1 MEWSG
6 NGNGNGTPNNK
17 HGISIWKNYEFHA
30 IPLEFHSTQFHSI
43 PWNSTFHLKTPTSAL
58 KPSDHFNIS
67 THDREPF
74 AG

>member
-1 MEWSG
+1 MEWNG

-30 IPLEFHSTQFHSI
+30 NPYEFHSTQFHSI

-58 KPSDHFNIS
+58 ESGFGLRLWDTNF
-67 THDREPF
+67 
-74 AG
+74 

>member
-43 PWNSTFHLKTPTSAL
+43 PWNSTFHLKTPTSAPRVTERSEGAQHV
-58 KPSDHFNIS
+58 K
-67 THDREPF
+67 
-74 AG
+74 

>member
-30 IPLEFHSTQFHSI
+30 IPL
-43 PWNSTFHLKTPTSAL
+43 
-58 KPSDHFNIS
+58 
-67 THDREPF
+67 
-74 AG
+74 